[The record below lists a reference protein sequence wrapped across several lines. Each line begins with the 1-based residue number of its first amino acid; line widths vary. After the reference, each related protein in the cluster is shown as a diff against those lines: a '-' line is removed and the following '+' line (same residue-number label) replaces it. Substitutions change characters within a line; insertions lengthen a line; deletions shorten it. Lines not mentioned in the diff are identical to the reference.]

1 MISNREFWKLGT
13 VFAVVYFVQ
22 GMSGLPS
29 LPIQYLMKNVM
40 KLDPS
45 QAQYFA
51 SATMLAWLVKPLWG
65 YISDTFPIFG
75 YRRKPYLI
83 GMSLFA
89 AFSWFGLAW
98 MAYERNFNYWGL
110 LIMFNLSAAAYA
122 FVDVVCDGLMVTKGQ
137 ATKLVD
143 AFVNIQWFG
152 IGIAGIFTGLVSG
165 FFAETANKNMDFYP
179 YIFAGAG
186 IIPILTAVIVILCVT
201 EERVSIGFARK
212 KFLFS
217 VVLLAVVAAAGMHV
231 IPYFLALGGS
241 NKILFITGIFLFVSL
256 IIWLWSGKPKL
267 FWMIT
272 AFVFFWKFSPSVGM
286 ASFYYFSEVL
296 KFPERFFGY
305 LDSIGSV
312 SWVAGIILYGWL
324 LKKYPGI
331 SRKTY
336 LYFSVLLSAFGLF
349 LGYLYYL
356 DPRTMIFGLSLN
368 FSAIAV
374 ISAVFFSLLG
384 APSFLLPLA
393 IAGDAAKSG
402 KEAITYAW
410 FMSVSNFAGTMSS
423 FTGGWLYENLQ
434 NTDLSSLAVFIGTGD
449 FLGAEANKALLLRLF
464 VWISALFT
472 LFTIPLILFT
482 NIPERK
488 ESGEYGREKGS

>member
-1 MISNREFWKLGT
+1 MVSNREFWKLGT
-13 VFAVVYFVQ
+13 VFAAVYFVQ
-22 GMSGLPS
+22 GMSSLPG

-40 KLDPS
+40 KLDPAE
-45 QAQYFA
+45 AQYFA

-75 YRRKPYLI
+75 YRRKSYLI

-110 LIMFNLSAAAYA
+110 LVMFNLSAAAYA
-122 FVDVVCDGLMVTKGQ
+122 FVDVVCDGLMVAKGQ

-152 IGIAGIFTGLVSG
+152 IGIAGIITGLLSG
-165 FFAETANKNMDFYP
+165 FFAETANKNIDFYP
-179 YIFAGAG
+179 YIFSAAG
-186 IIPILTAVIVILCVT
+186 IIPVLTAIIAVLCVT
-201 EERVSIGFARK
+201 EERVFTGFAWG
-212 KFLFS
+212 KFTAS
-217 VVLLAVVAAAGMHV
+217 IMVLATVVAVGMHA
-231 IPYFLALGGS
+231 IPYFLSLGGG
-241 NKILFITGIFLFVSL
+241 KRIFLIAAVFLLASL
-256 IIWLWSGKPKL
+256 VIWQWSGRPKF
-267 FWMIT
+267 FWVIT
-272 AFVFFWKFSPSVGM
+272 AFVFFWKFSPSSGM

-296 KFPERFFGY
+296 KFSERFFGY

-312 SWVAGIILYGWL
+312 FWVVGIMLYGWM

-336 LYFSVLLSAFGLF
+336 LYFSVLLNAFGLC

-356 DPRTMIFGLSLN
+356 DPQTTVLGFSLN
-368 FSAIAV
+368 FTVIAVFSAI
-374 ISAVFFSLLG
+374 FFSLLG
-384 APSFLLPLA
+384 MPSFLLPLA

-410 FMSVSNFAGTMSS
+410 FMTVSNFAGTMSS
-423 FTGGWLYENLQ
+423 FTGGWLYANLQ
-434 NTDLSSLAVFIGTGD
+434 NADLSSLAMFIGTGD
-449 FLGAEANKALLLRLF
+449 FLGAEANKVLLLRLF
-464 VWISALFT
+464 VWVSALFT
-472 LFTIPLILFT
+472 LFTIPLIWFT
-482 NIPERK
+482 KIPERK
-488 ESGEYGREKGS
+488 EET